1 MKHNFKRDHRA
12 YGGPV
17 LSMCLNAPSFSE
29 FMKDFEE
36 RWQQKCE
43 ALGYD
48 DEITA
53 HEASVADADDQG
65 DSGGGDDA
73 GLVGGET
80 AHSGDSWGNNQCKR
94 LRKHSL
100 YG

>member
-17 LSMCLNAPSFSE
+17 LSMCRNAPSFSE

-53 HEASVADADDQG
+53 HEEHRLLMRTTRAIQAEAMTP
-65 DSGGGDDA
+65 DSLAVKRRTAGILGGTTNAKD
-73 GLVGGET
+73 
-80 AHSGDSWGNNQCKR
+80 
-94 LRKHSL
+94 
-100 YG
+100 